1 MRPSDRSVH
10 HSSQILTSDQETE
23 FLATEESQCYSD
35 TRRVDTGTLPS
46 RRCSS
51 LDLSNAADAAAPSP
65 AQPQSICIQKN
76 NMLTFTGQHRPPL
89 WSVTKVQLLC
99 ITSASRWH
107 ALCVHS
113 SRCESL
119 RKGQGAG
126 TEGRISLKHTKTET
140 RQSAVNASCTTTSEC
155 LR

>member
-1 MRPSDRSVH
+1 MNIHWCSSTDTVYPIVCVCVCPSDRSVH

-65 AQPQSICIQKN
+65 AQPQSICNQKK
-76 NMLTFTGQHRPPL
+76 NMLTFTGQHRPP
-89 WSVTKVQLLC
+89 C
-99 ITSASRWH
+99 
-107 ALCVHS
+107 
-113 SRCESL
+113 
-119 RKGQGAG
+119 GQ
-126 TEGRISLKHTKTET
+126 
-140 RQSAVNASCTTTSEC
+140 
-155 LR
+155 